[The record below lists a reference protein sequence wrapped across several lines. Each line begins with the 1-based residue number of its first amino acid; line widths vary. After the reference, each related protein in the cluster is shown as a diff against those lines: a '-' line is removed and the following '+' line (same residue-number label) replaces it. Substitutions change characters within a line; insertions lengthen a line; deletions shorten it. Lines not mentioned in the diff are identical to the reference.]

1 MIKSAPPPPSFVYKM
16 AKEPKLQIKQ
26 TNNSVI
32 RSNWRKA
39 PQYFCAVY
47 HSTKARDFCVGEL
60 ETRSNPLLLL
70 LLLSS
75 TTVIFF

>member
-1 MIKSAPPPPSFVYKM
+1 MALIDSVHKPLFLIGMIKTVWM
-16 AKEPKLQIKQ
+16 
-26 TNNSVI
+26 
-32 RSNWRKA
+32 KA
-39 PQYFCAVY
+39 PQYFCTVY

-75 TTVIFF
+75 TTVIFFKGRHLHGLRVGD